1 MSGVQKYRPE
11 LRFLSFCRKIQIAI
25 AGEEAS
31 EDRRMTEAQRHAAV
45 LKVLGCEPVIMD
57 AKLIHL
63 TMDKRSDFYRAV
75 PLPLVHRWLM
85 DLHDRI
91 NPAPDRNTRKRDDG
105 ENQFELNFEWQNGT
119 AMMSEAAE

>member
-1 MSGVQKYRPE
+1 MSGVQQYRPE

-75 PLPLVHRWLM
+75 PMPLVHGWLM

-91 NPAPDRNTRKRDDG
+91 NPAPDRSSRKRDDND
-105 ENQFELNFEWQNGT
+105 NQFELNFEWQNGT

>member
-1 MSGVQKYRPE
+1 MSGVAKYRPE

-25 AGEEAS
+25 AGDLAS
-31 EDRRMTEAQRHAAV
+31 EDQRMTEAQRHAAV
-45 LKVLGCEPVIMD
+45 IKVLGCEPVIMD

-91 NPAPDRNTRKRDDG
+91 NPAPDRAARRRDDS
-105 ENQFELNFEWQNGT
+105 ENQFELNFEWQNGVAT
-119 AMMSEAAE
+119 MEAGE